1 MHLGA
6 LNRKIEIQALSINQ
20 NQTTGAIENTWEEFC
35 SPWASVVFS
44 SGDEDVAAKAETV
57 FKKVVFT
64 VRWSQTTASVTEK
77 MRVLFE
83 DAYYEIVSAIPADG
97 RRDWIT
103 ISCSRIY

>member
-1 MHLGA
+1 MNLGA
-6 LNRKIEIQALSINQ
+6 LNRKIEIQALSTRQ

-44 SGDEDVAAKAETV
+44 SGDEDVAARAETV

-64 VRWSQTTASVTEK
+64 VRWSQTTSAVTEK
-77 MRVLFE
+77 MRVLFD
-83 DAYYEIVSAIPADG
+83 DAYYEIVSAIPVDG
-97 RRDWIT
+97 RHDWIT